1 VSRRLSGRHAANGRR
16 LSRSDGLIRVQRAAD
31 PASVLRVGTITRDG
45 AQVLAIPGSS
55 AGYSHVII
63 HCDPAMYNFGAAQL
77 Q

>member
-1 VSRRLSGRHAANGRR
+1 
-16 LSRSDGLIRVQRAAD
+16 VQRAAD